1 MNARVR
7 IDRLRLHAFHGVMPQ
22 ERACGNDF
30 EVSIEMEICGYDGS
44 DNLESTVNYAEV
56 IDAIRREMAQ
66 PSDLIEHVAARIA
79 SAIRQEFPAV
89 GGGSVTVAKL
99 LPPVAGAQLSSVSA
113 TIPI

>member
-1 MNARVR
+1 MNAYVR

-30 EVSIEMEICGYDGS
+30 EVSVEMTVCGYDGS
-44 DNLESTVNYAEV
+44 DNLDATVNYAEV
-56 IDAIRREMAQ
+56 IDAIRREMSQ

-79 SAIRQEFPAV
+79 SAIRREFPAV
-89 GGGSVTVAKL
+89 TATTVTVAKL

-113 TIPI
+113 TIRI